1 MDQAGTQKPY
11 SVNATPSAKRI
22 ELDCR
27 SCGGRLSL
35 DATPSEDISCPFC
48 RQSALGSTTHYF
60 KQEVAIPMKDSV
72 LVGQDQWKVRY
83 QKQKRWWMRRRF
95 CEKKIEGLMDL
106 LLTGNGRIVAV
117 AVGMAVVG
125 GVLAFVIGVS

>member
-1 MDQAGTQKPY
+1 M
-11 SVNATPSAKRI
+11 N
-22 ELDCR
+22 
-27 SCGGRLSL
+27 
-35 DATPSEDISCPFC
+35 
-48 RQSALGSTTHYF
+48 
-60 KQEVAIPMKDSV
+60 DSV
-72 LVGQDQWKVRY
+72 LVGHDQWKVRY

>member
-1 MDQAGTQKPY
+1 MDQVGIQKRYLPNRLT
-11 SVNATPSAKRI
+11 SHRV
-22 ELDCR
+22 ELDCGF
-27 SCGGRLSL
+27 CGGRLSL
-35 DATPSEDISCPFC
+35 NAVAEEKISCPFC
-48 RQSALGSTTHYF
+48 REAAGGRPAALF
-60 KQEVAIPMKDSV
+60 KQEVSLAVPDLGLGKDV
-72 LVGQDQWKVRY
+72 WRDRY
-83 QKQKRWWMRRRF
+83 AKQKRWWMRRRF